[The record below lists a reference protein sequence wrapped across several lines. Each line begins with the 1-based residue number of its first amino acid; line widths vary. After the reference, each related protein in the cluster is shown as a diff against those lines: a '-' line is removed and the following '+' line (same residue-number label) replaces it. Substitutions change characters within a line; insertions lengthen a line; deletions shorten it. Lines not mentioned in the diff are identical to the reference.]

1 MGLGNPG
8 PGYAVTRHN
17 AGFMAAD
24 VLARAWS
31 LPAFKRPLLWRAR
44 VSRGAVGTDQVVVV
58 KPQTYM
64 NRSGRA
70 LGPLLK
76 DPAFDPSTDLLVL
89 VDEVA
94 LPLGTFRIRPRGSA
108 GGHNGLRS
116 IAGRLMS
123 EDYARLRIGI
133 GPRPDDIDQT
143 DFVLGRFESA
153 EHDTLME
160 LLPTVTQAVECW
172 VREDLE
178 TAMNRYNRRGA
189 QSD

>member
-1 MGLGNPG
+1 M
-8 PGYAVTRHN
+8 
-17 AGFMAAD
+17 
-24 VLARAWS
+24 
-31 LPAFKRPLLWRAR
+31 
-44 VSRGAVGTDQVVVV
+44 
-58 KPQTYM
+58 
-64 NRSGRA
+64 
-70 LGPLLK
+70 PLLK

-160 LLPTVTQAVECW
+160 MLPTVAQAVECW